1 MRNKKRK
8 KAAGQVMAAVILV
21 VCALAMLAVLTFS
34 QIFVVRDVIVVGN
47 RNLLSEEVITQSGVQ
62 VGENR
67 LNITN
72 QRLKHALEKNRY
84 IEYTGCEFDYRG
96 TLTLYIR
103 ERLGRAVVN
112 GLGVMYM
119 LDETGMVLD
128 CLGKRTEEGYSVPE
142 IEGFDILPK
151 TSINEGEWLPVNEE
165 QLSVMQQV
173 LSVLED
179 TGMLGRIEK
188 VNLSN
193 LREIQLKTREGAA
206 IALGGPDKLMTKVLI
221 GREVLSIHEKEGSL
235 KGVKIDVGNGR
246 RAYYIPENR
255 PTFTPVPTATPGPG
269 ATPAQ

>member
-8 KAAGQVMAAVILV
+8 KAAGQVLAAVILV
-21 VCALAMLAVLTFS
+21 VFALAMLAVLTYS

-47 RNLLSEEVITQSGVQ
+47 RNLLSEEVVTQSGVQ

-67 LNITN
+67 MNITN
-72 QRLKHALEKNRY
+72 QRLRNALEKNRY
-84 IEYTGCEFDYRG
+84 IEYTGYEFDYSG

-128 CLGKRTEEGYSVPE
+128 CVGKRPAEGFSVPE
-142 IEGFDILPK
+142 IEGLEILPK
-151 TSINEGEWLPVNEE
+151 TSINEGEWLPVDKE
-165 QLSVMQQV
+165 QLAVVQQV
-173 LSVLED
+173 LSVLEN

-188 VNLSN
+188 VNVSN
-193 LREIQLKTREGAA
+193 LREIQLKTREGAV

-221 GREVLSIHEKEGSL
+221 GREVLSIHEKEGNL
-235 KGVKIDVGNGR
+235 KGAKIDVGNGR
-246 RAYYIPENR
+246 KAFYIPENR
-255 PTFTPVPTATPGPG
+255 PTFTPFPTATPGPE
-269 ATPAQ
+269 ATPEQ

>member
-8 KAAGQVMAAVILV
+8 RAAGQVMAAVILV
-21 VCALAMLAVLTFS
+21 VCALALLAVLTFS
-34 QIFVVRDVIVVGN
+34 QIFVVRHVIVVGN

-72 QRLKHALEKNRY
+72 QRLRNALEQNRY
-84 IEYTGCEFDYRG
+84 IEYTGYEFDYRG

-142 IEGFDILPK
+142 IEGFEILPK
-151 TSINEGEWLPVNEE
+151 ASINAGEWLPVDRE
-165 QLSVMQQV
+165 QLAVMQQV

-188 VNLSN
+188 VNVSN
-193 LREIQLKTREGAA
+193 LREIQLRTREGAA
-206 IALGGPDKLMTKVLI
+206 IALGGPEKLMTKVLI
-221 GREVLSIHEKEGSL
+221 GREVLSIHEKEGNL
-235 KGVKIDVGNGR
+235 TGVKIDVGNGR
-246 RAYYIPENR
+246 RAYYIPEKR
-255 PTFTPVPTATPGPG
+255 ATFTPVPTATPGPG
-269 ATPAQ
+269 ATPGQ